1 MWVIEFNFNFLH
13 FNGQITPEMDLY
25 QNLKSHMRN
34 SFEQARNGLIH
45 FQYKKQRL
53 CFFPL
58 ECYSHCWTPY
68 ACIEFSI
75 LRQEFDEYD
84 AAEDVNDAHP
94 RAREL
99 TRGQKAE
106 RNKSGRENA
115 RTRGRA
121 DTRREGRA
129 EKKEDFTGRERGW
142 TNNGGESGWLEEDEG
157 EG

>member
-1 MWVIEFNFNFLH
+1 MRVIEFNFNFLH
-13 FNGQITPEMDLY
+13 FNGQVTPEMDLY
-25 QNLKSHMRN
+25 QNLKSHIRN
-34 SFEQARNGLIH
+34 SFERARNDLIH
-45 FQYKKQRL
+45 FQYEKQRL

-58 ECYSHCWTPY
+58 EWYSHCRIPY

-99 TRGQKAE
+99 Y
-106 RNKSGRENA
+106 A
-115 RTRGRA
+115 RTKSRAEQKRKREARARGVER
-121 DTRREGRA
+121 TRREGRA
-129 EKKEDFTGRERGW
+129 EKKEDFTGRGERVNEQRWRVGVA
-142 TNNGGESGWLEEDEG
+142 EEDEG